1 MSVQTATALRLTRVV
16 KGDPAR
22 VFGAWTEPDQL
33 VEWACPEGLSVDGA
47 EVDLRVGGRYRIV
60 MRAPDGA
67 VHTAV
72 GVYRE
77 IERPGRL
84 VYTWTWEDTQDEG
97 MRIGETVVTVEF
109 RDLGDGTTEVVLTH
123 EGFPGPEA
131 RDNHD
136 AGWTSCLNRLEA
148 LLS

>member
-1 MSVQTATALRLTRVV
+1 MSVQAVTSLRLTRVV
-16 KGDPAR
+16 KADPAR
-22 VFGAWTEPDQL
+22 VFRAWTDPEQL
-33 VEWACPEGLSVDGA
+33 VEWACPEGLSVENA

-67 VHTAV
+67 VHTAA

-84 VYTWTWEDTQDEG
+84 VYTWTWEGTVDEG

-109 RDLGDGTTEVVLTH
+109 RGRGDGTSDVVLMH
-123 EGFPGPEA
+123 EGFPGAEA
-131 RDNHD
+131 RDNHE
-136 AGWTSCLNRLEA
+136 AGWTSCVNRLEM
-148 LLS
+148 LLA

>member
-1 MSVQTATALRLTRVV
+1 MSVQAVTSLRLTRVV
-16 KGDPAR
+16 KADPAR
-22 VFGAWTEPDQL
+22 VFRAWTDPEQL
-33 VEWACPEGLSVDGA
+33 VEWACPEGLSVEKA

-67 VHTAV
+67 VHTAA

-84 VYTWTWEDTQDEG
+84 VYTWTWEGTVDEG

-109 RDLGDGTTEVVLTH
+109 RGRGDGTSDVVLMH
-123 EGFPGPEA
+123 EGFPGAEA
-131 RDNHD
+131 RDNHE
-136 AGWTSCLNRLEA
+136 AGWTSCVNRLET
-148 LLS
+148 LLA